1 MAPSIETQTASLSLR
16 LRLQLENLGVEMAS
30 LNEIDDSSHYL
41 LMPRNVRLN
50 LEKWGDG
57 EWTQKEGVTME
68 WDSLARVPMAPRDSV
83 QCLWDLVDLS
93 QVHPSQ
99 FPPRLLAFVAIW
111 GIINFDAIYMELD
124 RPSSSDVHWSWCL
137 SQILQATLVGL
148 VSTEEKDLVDDETI
162 LRIAGWE
169 FNEKT
174 KIEHEFVSSVDQ
186 VLVTVLL
193 PNGRV
198 VSRDEWESIERET
211 HLNAWHR
218 ERELGRGNTFQR
230 MIVAGGV
237 NYLISEGSM
246 IPIWDDNGRRIEMA
260 AEGVEQIVGSHMRTI
275 FGSLQLD
282 VYRCSICGR
291 PFPFTETHSH
301 RRPRRGTRRFCS
313 PDCKADGKRQ
323 ANLNSWHRNKDRWLP
338 RRRNAT
344 D

>member
-1 MAPSIETQTASLSLR
+1 
-16 LRLQLENLGVEMAS
+16 MAS

-99 FPPRLLAFVAIW
+99 FPQRLLAFVAIW

-148 VSTEEKDLVDDETI
+148 VSTEEEDLVDDETI

-174 KIEHEFVSSVDQ
+174 KIEHDIGHKMPSNTLLGAVGACSS
-186 VLVTVLL
+186 T
-193 PNGRV
+193 
-198 VSRDEWESIERET
+198 
-211 HLNAWHR
+211 
-218 ERELGRGNTFQR
+218 
-230 MIVAGGV
+230 
-237 NYLISEGSM
+237 
-246 IPIWDDNGRRIEMA
+246 IPARFFFL
-260 AEGVEQIVGSHMRTI
+260 RTI
-275 FGSLQLD
+275 FFS
-282 VYRCSICGR
+282 YKKCGNPPTIR
-291 PFPFTETHSH
+291 KTNFF
-301 RRPRRGTRRFCS
+301 
-313 PDCKADGKRQ
+313 
-323 ANLNSWHRNKDRWLP
+323 L
-338 RRRNAT
+338 
-344 D
+344 